1 MRVYAS
7 MMITNSQYMEEK
19 GGSWLQKG
27 QVEYVEAV
35 LEWDNHQLPLSQ
47 N

>member
-1 MRVYAS
+1 MKVYQS
-7 MMITNSQYMEEK
+7 MMITNRQYMEEK

-35 LEWDNHQLPLSQ
+35 LEWNNHRLPLSQ